1 MPRAIHKGDNQ
12 RLFTWTWTS
21 EKGGE
26 VLDWKKDVE
35 RLHFDEGKS
44 ITEITGLL
52 AKKSLLPDGV
62 TVARRYGD
70 IYGDIQ
76 GEKYRLR
83 QIIKKVR
90 WSINRGTIIR
100 EVYCER
106 RHDDTGFHPQSMA
119 RNHRREVVLQ
129 E

>member
-1 MPRAIHKGDNQ
+1 MVVSFLLRYTKGLSWDFVPRAIHKGDNQ

-90 WSINRGTIIR
+90 WSINQTAPSYPR
-100 EVYCER
+100 
-106 RHDDTGFHPQSMA
+106 S
-119 RNHRREVVLQ
+119 LLS
-129 E
+129 